1 MNLAQ
6 GCISFG
12 SDTCHLTGPECDRH
26 LWANVPRQAPH
37 QTFWIWVSILP
48 LTGFGSWGNLPTWWT
63 SIFSSVNGG
72 ASLYLPHRVA
82 VGSLLTLVEL
92 TVQGWHLGHAVTP
105 RGWWRSGAPS
115 QNPVFR
121 QTKFRGWQMK
131 SMAVPW
137 ITAVEK
143 WSTLLS

>member
-1 MNLAQ
+1 MHQLWVWHLPPHWARVWSSPLSQRAEAGSPPDFLNL
-6 GCISFG
+6 SFNSATYWLWVLG
-12 SDTCHLTGPECDRH
+12 KLIHLVNLNLFICK
-26 LWANVPRQAPH
+26 
-37 QTFWIWVSILP
+37 
-48 LTGFGSWGNLPTWWT
+48 WG
-63 SIFSSVNGG
+63 GG
-72 ASLYLPHRVA
+72 ASSYLPHRVA

-92 TVQGWHLGHAVTP
+92 TVQGWHLGHTVTP

-131 SMAVPW
+131 STAIPW